1 MNIQTL
7 EAELDRA
14 LIAELESDEQVRQL
28 TGHIDRVT
36 ADSTTTS
43 TPTLNATDCAKL
55 VTAVLTLNERLR
67 LRRAEIDKALKAAK
81 REALPKNQYGMPIT
95 PAPQAR

>member
-28 TGHIDRVT
+28 TGHID
-36 ADSTTTS
+36 
-43 TPTLNATDCAKL
+43 L
-55 VTAVLTLNERLR
+55 
-67 LRRAEIDKALKAAK
+67 
-81 REALPKNQYGMPIT
+81 
-95 PAPQAR
+95 

>member
-36 ADSTTTS
+36 ADGVTTG
-43 TPTLNATDCAKL
+43 PTLSATDCTRL
-55 VTAVLTLNERLR
+55 VTAALAVNERLR
-67 LRRAEIDKALKAAK
+67 QRRDEIDKALKAAK
-81 REALPKNQYGMPIT
+81 RAALPVNEYGIPIT

>member
-36 ADSTTTS
+36 AENTTT
-43 TPTLNATDCAKL
+43 TDQTLNATDCAKL
-55 VTAVLTLNERLR
+55 VAATLAVNDRLR
-67 LRRAEIDKALKAAK
+67 QRRAEIEKALKAAQ
-81 REALPKNQYGMPIT
+81 RDALPRDSFGMPIR
-95 PAPQAR
+95 PAAQAQ